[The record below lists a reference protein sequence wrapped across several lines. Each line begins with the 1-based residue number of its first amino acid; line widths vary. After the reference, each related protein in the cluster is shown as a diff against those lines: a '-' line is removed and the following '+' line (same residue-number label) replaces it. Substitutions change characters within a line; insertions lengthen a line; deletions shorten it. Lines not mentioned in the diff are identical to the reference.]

1 MKRDSFCAYKCKP
14 HQYYYLL
21 QYIKVLHT
29 LLVQQY
35 VRRSSSLC
43 CRTLLSGVKQ
53 QRHSTTLCVLLSISW
68 VLHTVMNER
77 MGNEQPYLQYMV
89 AFIKN
94 PLTTKKLVQ
103 IESATKRT
111 HLHSNGLLNR
121 SIVRTCQFLISIL
134 TNACW
139 AYELWQEL

>member
-111 HLHSNGLLNR
+111 QLHGNGLLNR

-139 AYELWQEL
+139 VYELWQEL

>member
-139 AYELWQEL
+139 AYGLWQEL